1 MIHEILN
8 KVMGHKILI
17 VLIFLSVYNNLF
29 TTGFA
34 QNPKASMG
42 VASDKSPTELDP
54 QHEATKSRVS
64 YVPGIKVI
72 RGATQLIVPEHE
84 SFCPAGSVFTYNN
97 GDIHVYDKRSHDGGK
112 TWQEAGHILENSSY
126 QYPEP
131 DGEVIM
137 FRSANAAGGSSDAG
151 RPEVSLQ
158 MTDKKGVYEADFY
171 RSTDNGLT
179 RANEKAKI
187 VLPEELSDWTGVLC
201 RKIVRLKD
209 GSLMMSMYCRKAD
222 GDQIDRQFR
231 VLALRSEDR
240 GKSWR
245 YLSTIAFD
253 LKEDVRGEGFDE
265 ASLLVLDDGKILS
278 FMRSGAS
285 YQPALGSFN
294 NNDWN
299 TKMPFSFGIQTPI
312 YMSIS
317 TDGGENW
324 SNADPIT
331 THGVWPD
338 AIQLENGII
347 AVSYGRPGNWLMFND
362 NESESWGPIIPFYND
377 LYPPDCGN
385 YISMSE
391 VTPNVLLVVYSRTNP
406 NDHWKSEF
414 VGTYFHVKRVVE
426 KRQD

>member
-1 MIHEILN
+1 MKILIRAS
-8 KVMGHKILI
+8 GHKIII
-17 VLIFLSVYNNLF
+17 VLLLLSILNNLF
-29 TTGFA
+29 PVSFA
-34 QNPKASMG
+34 QVQKSSIA
-42 VASDKSPTELDP
+42 VVSDKPPTELDP
-54 QHEATKSRVS
+54 EHELTKSRVS

-97 GDIHVYDKRSHDGGK
+97 GDIHVFDKRSHDGGR
-112 TWQEAGHILENSSY
+112 TWQEAGHILENSTY
-126 QYPEP
+126 QYPGS

-137 FRSANAAGGSSDAG
+137 FRSANAAGGSSNAG

-158 MTDKKGVYEADFY
+158 KTDKKGVFEADFY
-171 RSTDNGLT
+171 RSSDHGLT
-179 RANEKAKI
+179 RENEKATI
-187 VLPEELSDWTGVLC
+187 VLPEEMGDWTGVLC
-201 RKIVRLKD
+201 RKIVMLKD
-209 GSLMMSMYCRKAD
+209 GNLMMSMYCRNDK
-222 GDQIDRQFR
+222 GSQIDRQFR

-285 YQPALGSFN
+285 YQAAIGSFN

-299 TKMPFSFGIQTPI
+299 TKMPFSFGLQTPI
-312 YMSIS
+312 YMSMS
-317 TDGGENW
+317 TDGGKNW
-324 SNADPIT
+324 GNADPIT

-338 AIQLENGII
+338 AIQLNNGII

-362 NESESWGPIIPFYND
+362 NESESWGPVIPFYND

-385 YISMSE
+385 YISMAE
-391 VTPNVLLVVYSRTNP
+391 VAPNVLLVVYSRTNP
-406 NDHWKSEF
+406 NNHWKSEF
-414 VGTYFHVKRVVE
+414 VGTYFHVKRIVE
-426 KRQD
+426 M